1 MKTFPKHKGACNYRM
16 TYKGAHKR
24 TLEAHVCYKDKG
36 EANQNDTPKD
46 TNKNQ
51 TKVPK
56 IINGVKPQK

>member
-1 MKTFPKHKGACNYRM
+1 M

-56 IINGVKPQK
+56 IINGVKPQE